1 VGDFVNITLNGKPLA
16 EFLSNEYRI
25 EIEQHFATVEMGL
38 RRAVARG
45 RSMPVPIALQKRGRK
60 PIEVRSWTMA
70 EIKGLAVDQSLSIDE
85 IANRAEQPSR
95 LVRLCLRRLGIK
107 RKRGRKK
114 AVRQPDECSTK
125 IQQAAAEDNTTQCRD

>member
-1 VGDFVNITLNGKPLA
+1 MGDFVNITLNGKPLT
-16 EFLSNEYRI
+16 EFLSDEYRR
-25 EIEQHFATVEMGL
+25 EIEQHFATEEIGL

-45 RSMPVPIALQKRGRK
+45 RSMPVPIASQKRGRK

-70 EIKGLAVDQSLSIDE
+70 EIKRLAADKSLSVNE
-85 IANRAEQPSR
+85 IATRAEQPLR

-114 AVRQPDECSTK
+114 AARQPDEYGTK
-125 IQQAAAEDNTTQCRD
+125 IQQATAEYNTS